1 MLCFHLLMVTDV
13 NKKKTFVNICVKVT
27 AYVIDV
33 GACRVQKAWKSL
45 KLEVQALVSHRNR

>member
-1 MLCFHLLMVTDV
+1 MLMVTDV

-33 GACRVQKAWKSL
+33 GACGVQKAWESL
-45 KLEVQALVSHRNR
+45 KLEVQALVSHRKK